1 MHRTQLTT
9 IVATLS
15 LMAAP
20 GVAVGAGPS
29 NNHPTGSKAKAYGTY
44 CKDESK
50 KHVAGQSGTPFSQC
64 VTAMAK
70 LDSGNPTSACKALS
84 KKHVAGQPGTPFSQ
98 CVKAAAKLK
107 KAQATDPSTTDRSK
121 TPDPAPAQAASPPA
135 DPAVC
140 NEAQNSPRGTED
152 ATTSTD
158 PLPPAR
164 HKSTA
169 MPVGHGNGL
178 TNAATNSPALA
189 VCVPQTPPA
198 DGGDGTSTGT
208 T

>member
-20 GVAVGAGPS
+20 GVAFAAGHG
-29 NNHPTGSKAKAYGTY
+29 NDHPTGSKAKAYGTY

-70 LDSGNPTSACKALS
+70 LDSGESSNPTSACKALS

-107 KAQATDPSTTDRSK
+107 RRRPRTRPRPIARRRPIPLPRRQHLRPRIPRGATRRRALRAAPR
-121 TPDPAPAQAASPPA
+121 TPPLRRTRCRPPA
-135 DPAVC
+135 TRA
-140 NEAQNSPRGTED
+140 PRCPSGTE
-152 ATTSTD
+152 
-158 PLPPAR
+158 
-164 HKSTA
+164 TA
-169 MPVGHGNGL
+169 
-178 TNAATNSPALA
+178 
-189 VCVPQTPPA
+189 
-198 DGGDGTSTGT
+198 
-208 T
+208 